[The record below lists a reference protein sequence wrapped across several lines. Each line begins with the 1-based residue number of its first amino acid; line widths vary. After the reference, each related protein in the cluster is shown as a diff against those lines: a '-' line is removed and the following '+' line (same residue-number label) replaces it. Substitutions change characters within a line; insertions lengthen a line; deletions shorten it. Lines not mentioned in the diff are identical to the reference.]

1 MSRLWTAAAA
11 AAATGGRVAGDWA
24 VDSVSIDTRS
34 LGGSALFVALRG
46 ENRDGHAFVGQ
57 ALAANAVAMVSRVE
71 PGWPVE
77 RLLVVED
84 TLAGLEALGRAGR
97 QRSTARIL
105 GVTGSVGKTGTKE
118 ALRHVLSEQAAAH
131 ASAASYNNH
140 WGVPLSLAR
149 LPQEAAFGVFEMG
162 MNHAGELSA
171 LTAMVRPHVA
181 LVTWIAPAHLEYFG
195 SEEAI
200 ADAKGEIFEGLEPG
214 GAAVLPRDSAHFE
227 RLAGHAARHGG
238 RITAFGRHEASQWRL
253 LDARIGA
260 KDSRVRAQT
269 PLGPMSFRVGIGGA
283 HWVTNALA
291 VLAAVHEAGGD
302 VRCAAAS
309 LASLRPPPGRGA
321 RHIVRLEKGTALL
334 LDESYNANPVSMRAA
349 LDLLGRAPGRRL
361 AALGDMLELGEHSAA
376 LHAGLAD
383 AIALAGVDRVFTCGP
398 MMDYLHRALP
408 GSRRGDHTQDSSTLV
423 PCLRQALRPG
433 DVLLVKGSLGSRMAR
448 IVDALTAPPDDQ
460 ALPGPGPAHAGGE
473 R

>member
-1 MSRLWTAAAA
+1 MSPLWTAADA
-11 AAATGGRVAGDWA
+11 AAATGGRAEGAWS
-24 VDSVSIDTRS
+24 VDDVSIDTRT
-34 LGGSALFVALRG
+34 LGAGSLFVALQG
-46 ENRDGHAFVGQ
+46 ENRDGHAFVGD
-57 ALAANAVAMVSRVE
+57 ALTKGAVAMVSRVE
-71 PGWPVE
+71 PGWPAE

-84 TLAGLEALGRAGR
+84 TLEGLGALGRAGR
-97 QRSTARIL
+97 ARSMARII

-118 ALRHVLSEQAAAH
+118 ALRHVLGAQAVCH

-149 LPQEAAFGVFEMG
+149 LPRDAAFGVFEMG

-214 GAAVLPRDSAHFE
+214 GTAVLPRDSAHYG
-227 RLAGHAARHGG
+227 RLVGHAAPRAAT
-238 RITAFGRHEASQWRL
+238 ITGFGRHEEAAWRL

-260 KDSRVRAQT
+260 EASDVRAMT
-269 PLGPMSFRVGIGGA
+269 PLGAMRFRVGPGGA
-283 HWVTNALA
+283 HWAMNALA
-291 VLAAVHEAGGD
+291 VLAVAHAAGAD
-302 VRCAAAS
+302 VARAAAA
-309 LASLRPPPGRGA
+309 LADLRPPPGRGA
-321 RHIVRLEKGTALL
+321 RRSIPLEGGTALL
-334 LDESYNANPVSMRAA
+334 LDESYNANPISMRAA
-349 LDLLGRAPGRRL
+349 LDVLGRAPGRRL

-376 LHAGLAD
+376 LHSGLVDAVAAAD
-383 AIALAGVDRVFTCGP
+383 VDRVFTCGP
-398 MMDYLHRALP
+398 MMAYLHRALP
-408 GSRRGDHTQDSSTLV
+408 ESRRGDHTQDSSTLV

-448 IVDALTAPPDDQ
+448 IVEALCAPP
-460 ALPGPGPAHAGGE
+460 ASAPPGSGSAQAGGD